1 MSNRPAHSLGK
12 RLLPA
17 VVITASA
24 TGLIAILD
32 RPASGSIGDSLGGPL
47 GEGPLGGASDG
58 PLDTTGTVQP
68 PEISSTVPA
77 VVSGDDDGP
86 GEDEGEGE
94 GDDGGE
100 EDDNGVPIG
109 VTPTQPTQT
118 TTPAATTVP
127 STPVASGPCEGQTVD
142 GPSVNTRWGPVQVE
156 AIVSAS
162 GQICDVGA
170 IRSPDSHRRSVRIN
184 EEALPILHDQVM
196 KAQSADIR
204 GVSGATVTSEGYVRS
219 LQAILDGSAG

>member
-12 RLLPA
+12 RLFPA

-24 TGLIAILD
+24 TGLIALLD
-32 RPASGSIGDSLGGPL
+32 RPVSGSIGGSVGGPL
-47 GEGPLGGASDG
+47 GDG
-58 PLDTTGTVQP
+58 PLDGAADGPLGTSGTVQP
-68 PEISSTVPA
+68 PEVSSTVPA
-77 VVSGDDDGP
+77 VVSGGDDGP
-86 GEDEGEGE
+86 GEDEGE
-94 GDDGGE
+94 DDGGE
-100 EDDNGVPIG
+100 EDDNGFPVV
-109 VTPTQPTQT
+109 VTPTQPTQ
-118 TTPAATTVP
+118 ATSPPTSSVP
-127 STPVASGPCEGQTVD
+127 STPAASGPCEGQTVD

-156 AIVSAS
+156 AIVSSS

-196 KAQSADIR
+196 KAQSANIR